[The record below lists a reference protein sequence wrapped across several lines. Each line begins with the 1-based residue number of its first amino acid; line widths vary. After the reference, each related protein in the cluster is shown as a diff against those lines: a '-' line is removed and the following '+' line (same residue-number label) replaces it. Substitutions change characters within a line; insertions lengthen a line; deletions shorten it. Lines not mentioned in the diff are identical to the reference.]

1 MLHDPGWLAVLVIL
15 ATSITSFLT
24 FGLRF
29 RTGLDYYSVG
39 WFVIGCAALLSFRAS
54 QEREVLYFSMA
65 VGVAV
70 GGNVFLFLGLGS
82 PSSLSKSLRSAVVG
96 FLIFFA
102 LTQIAARYVT
112 PRAVGITALVIF
124 ATIEIGL
131 GIYIFIVARGTS
143 SRFRRYIALMFLFC
157 GATLTFE
164 ALTRVMGLS
173 VEYAPAYFPKH
184 EGHLPS
190 DTTLAMLAMV
200 CLMSIIARAS
210 EVFHQLYLD
219 QFSLLEHE
227 AKVRSS
233 LIQQQAIGHLD
244 QSRSISML
252 SATLAHELNQPL
264 TAIVANAAL
273 VRRYHQRQPDN
284 IDLLKTLGQDLQRDI
299 TRISGLLDQ
308 YLGDHLSLLQ
318 NVSSRSKG
326 CDIGKVVKS
335 VLDWFA
341 PQLEKAEIEVQVD
354 FDASLQQVD
363 LSEVYLT
370 QVLVNLT
377 RNAIQAFSGFS
388 GQERLIRLKGRDA
401 GGEIILSFSDTGPGV
416 YLSDLQEVDQAFS
429 RVKSSGLG
437 LGLSISRWII
447 ERNKGRF
454 SIWSNLGEG
463 FHIQLA
469 LPKSEVP

>member
-1 MLHDPGWLAVLVIL
+1 MLNDPGWLAVLVIL

-29 RTGLDYYSVG
+29 RAGLDYFSVG

-65 VGVAV
+65 VGLAI
-70 GGNVFLFLGLGS
+70 GGNVFLLLGLGS

-102 LTQIAARYVT
+102 LTQIAALYVT
-112 PRAVGITALVIF
+112 PRAVGITALVML
-124 ATIEIGL
+124 ATIEMGL
-131 GIYIFIVARGTS
+131 GIYVFIVAQGKS
-143 SRFRRYIALMFLFC
+143 SRTRRYIALMFLFC

-173 VEYAPAYFPKH
+173 VEYAPAYFPEH

-190 DTTLAMLAMV
+190 DATLAMLAMV
-200 CLMSIIARAS
+200 CLMSTIARAS
-210 EVFHQLYLD
+210 EVFHQAYLD

-227 AKVRSS
+227 AKVRRS

-318 NVSSRSKG
+318 DVSSKSKG

-377 RNAIQAFSGFS
+377 RNAIQALSGFS
-388 GQERLIRLKGRDA
+388 GPERVIRVKGRDA
-401 GGEIILSFSDTGPGV
+401 SGEIILSFSDTGPGV

-454 SIWSNLGEG
+454 SIWSNVGEG
-463 FHIQLA
+463 FHVQLA